1 MAIIKF
7 MWCEIIKQILADMRH
22 PLQYVPWALVIVVLG
37 LVVTIVLSEKKDGK
51 KASVRFFRILFAIYI
66 LVVIQITFFSREPGS
81 RNGCMNLDLFS
92 TWGYSVVT
100 HAFFIENIL
109 MTVPFGILAP
119 LCFRRLR
126 PMWKCVVL
134 GGVCSVLTE
143 LSQYVTKRG
152 YCEVDDMLTNT
163 IGVLCGCILLWLI
176 ELIIKQRR
184 KK

>member
-1 MAIIKF
+1 M
-7 MWCEIIKQILADMRH
+7 
-22 PLQYVPWALVIVVLG
+22 
-37 LVVTIVLSEKKDGK
+37 GK
-51 KASVRFFRILFAIYI
+51 SIRPVFSYTFAIYI
-66 LVVIQITFFSREPGS
+66 LVVIQITFFQRTRFQKRGHESGS
-81 RNGCMNLDLFS
+81 VFHVGIQR
-92 TWGYSVVT
+92 GYPCI
-100 HAFFIENIL
+100 FIENIL

>member
-1 MAIIKF
+1 M
-7 MWCEIIKQILADMRH
+7 
-22 PLQYVPWALVIVVLG
+22 
-37 LVVTIVLSEKKDGK
+37 EKKHLSGF
-51 KASVRFFRILFAIYI
+51 SYTFAIYI

-109 MTVPFGILAP
+109 MTVPFGILVP

>member
-7 MWCEIIKQILADMRH
+7 MWCEIIKQILADMRQ

-81 RNGCMNLDLFS
+81 RNGCMNLELFS

-119 LCFRRLR
+119 LC
-126 PMWKCVVL
+126 VVL
-134 GGVCSVLTE
+134 GGACSVLTE

>member
-7 MWCEIIKQILADMRH
+7 MWCEIIKQILADMRQ

-100 HAFFIENIL
+100 HAFFIENISYDSAFRNSGTAL
-109 MTVPFGILAP
+109 FSPAAADVEMCCTRRCLFGSDGTEP
-119 LCFRRLR
+119 VRDETR
-126 PMWKCVVL
+126 VL
-134 GGVCSVLTE
+134 
-143 LSQYVTKRG
+143 
-152 YCEVDDMLTNT
+152 
-163 IGVLCGCILLWLI
+163 
-176 ELIIKQRR
+176 
-184 KK
+184 

>member
-1 MAIIKF
+1 
-7 MWCEIIKQILADMRH
+7 MWCEIIKQILADMRQ

-119 LCFRRLR
+119 LCFRSQSRGSAGCSEVVRRL
-126 PMWKCVVL
+126 PHFADC
-134 GGVCSVLTE
+134 TAHH
-143 LSQYVTKRG
+143 
-152 YCEVDDMLTNT
+152 
-163 IGVLCGCILLWLI
+163 LL
-176 ELIIKQRR
+176 QTRR
-184 KK
+184 CFHQA

>member
-1 MAIIKF
+1 
-7 MWCEIIKQILADMRH
+7 MWCEIIKQILADMRQ

-37 LVVTIVLSEKKDGK
+37 LVVTIVLSAKKDGK

-119 LCFRRLR
+119 LCSPAAADVEMCCARRCLFGSDGTEPVR
-126 PMWKCVVL
+126 DETRVL
-134 GGVCSVLTE
+134 
-143 LSQYVTKRG
+143 
-152 YCEVDDMLTNT
+152 
-163 IGVLCGCILLWLI
+163 
-176 ELIIKQRR
+176 
-184 KK
+184 

>member
-1 MAIIKF
+1 
-7 MWCEIIKQILADMRH
+7 MWCEIIKQILADMRQ

-152 YCEVDDMLTNT
+152 
-163 IGVLCGCILLWLI
+163 
-176 ELIIKQRR
+176 
-184 KK
+184 

>member
-1 MAIIKF
+1 M
-7 MWCEIIKQILADMRH
+7 
-22 PLQYVPWALVIVVLG
+22 
-37 LVVTIVLSEKKDGK
+37 
-51 KASVRFFRILFAIYI
+51 
-66 LVVIQITFFSREPGS
+66 
-81 RNGCMNLDLFS
+81 
-92 TWGYSVVT
+92 VT

-163 IGVLCGCILLWLI
+163 IGVLCGCILLWMI

>member
-1 MAIIKF
+1 VF
-7 MWCEIIKQILADMRH
+7 
-22 PLQYVPWALVIVVLG
+22 
-37 LVVTIVLSEKKDGK
+37 
-51 KASVRFFRILFAIYI
+51 
-66 LVVIQITFFSREPGS
+66 
-81 RNGCMNLDLFS
+81 
-92 TWGYSVVT
+92 
-100 HAFFIENIL
+100 
-109 MTVPFGILAP
+109 
-119 LCFRRLR
+119 
-126 PMWKCVVL
+126 

>member
-7 MWCEIIKQILADMRH
+7 MWCEIIKQILADMRQ
-22 PLQYVPWALVIVVLG
+22 PLQYVPWALIIVVLG
-37 LVVTIVLSEKKDGK
+37 LVVTIVLSEKRTEK
-51 KASVRFFRILFAIYI
+51 SIRPVFSY
-66 LVVIQITFFSREPGS
+66 TFCDLYTCGDTDYLFSREPGS
-81 RNGCMNLDLFS
+81 RNGCMNLELFS